1 VIVDRHVLGFL
12 VHADHNRVRRLV
24 QVQPDHV
31 WLTPSIVAAE
41 RQISPASG
49 EDGPMGSLDDYGGT
63 ERSCRYRRREMGPA
77 DGIEEFFRELGRR
90 GHEPLL
96 AKVTG
101 RVRFDL
107 VEGGRPD
114 RWLVAVDKGGT
125 TVWHKGGP
133 AECTIRADRALFE
146 RLCRGEENATA
157 AVLRGALVCSGDVEL
172 LFAIQRIFP
181 GPPRDRQAMSGSEGS
196 R

>member
-1 VIVDRHVLGFL
+1 
-12 VHADHNRVRRLV
+12 
-24 QVQPDHV
+24 
-31 WLTPSIVAAE
+31 
-41 RQISPASG
+41 
-49 EDGPMGSLDDYGGT
+49 MK
-63 ERSCRYRRREMGPA
+63 PA
-77 DGIEEFFRELGRR
+77 DGVTEFFQELGRR

-114 RWLVAVDKGGT
+114 RWLVAVDKGGIA
-125 TVWHKGGP
+125 VSHSGGP
-133 AECTIRADRALFE
+133 ADCTIVADRALFE
-146 RLCRGEENATA
+146 RLCRGEENAMA

-172 LFAIQRIFP
+172 LFGIQRIFP
-181 GPPRDRQAMSGSEGS
+181 GPPRDRHAMSSSEGS